1 MRRERKRLKRRL
13 LIYWRCVKT
22 ASETPLNN
30 LHSSSAFDQL
40 KVTGRYCTRWPIT
53 ALRLV
58 IFAHIQH
65 GVKLA
70 WGISTEK
77 DRSEV
82 IKRTTIKILGH
93 HLLHPGNGPYVK
105 VAEEGLSQQTVC
117 LEGTVD
123 QILIV
128 AYLPAHGPWD
138 LHFQNIA
145 DAFDYLSL
153 CTINSWCFE
162 EESIIGFIVKRVS
175 SSQDGLLHPGVIL
188 TDVLQSSW
196 DRPAE
201 DSVHSTFLGWT

>member
-1 MRRERKRLKRRL
+1 MRLCISRASLLMRRERKRLKRRL

-40 KVTGRYCTRWPIT
+40 KVTGRYWTRWPIT

-105 VAEEGLSQQTVC
+105 VAEEGLR
-117 LEGTVD
+117 GKKKD
-123 QILIV
+123 QHLWVWICNVLWEFTQ
-128 AYLPAHGPWD
+128 GK
-138 LHFQNIA
+138 
-145 DAFDYLSL
+145 
-153 CTINSWCFE
+153 
-162 EESIIGFIVKRVS
+162 SIYI
-175 SSQDGLLHPGVIL
+175 
-188 TDVLQSSW
+188 
-196 DRPAE
+196 
-201 DSVHSTFLGWT
+201 